1 MLQEAAWGK
10 ACKVEGP
17 HFRDL
22 GMRSVTWNKVQEMAA
37 WMRGLETHAQESVL
51 RAMGSSRRCFRDC
64 EVRGYKSQPRSS

>member
-37 WMRGLETHAQESVL
+37 WDAGL
-51 RAMGSSRRCFRDC
+51 RD
-64 EVRGYKSQPRSS
+64 PRSGVCPKSNGELTQVLQGL